1 MIIGVNTDKNERKRY
16 YLLEVAKGEKFGAIA
31 NFDTFSKAAIVL
43 RYLKGANMPQTD
55 QEKAL
60 QYIFE
65 WDEKETKNDESEQE

>member
-1 MIIGVNTDKNERKRY
+1 MILGINKDKDENKRY
-16 YLLEVAKGEKFGAIA
+16 YLLEMAKGEKFGALA
-31 NFDTFSKAAIVL
+31 SFDTLGKAAIVM

-65 WDEKETKNDESEQE
+65 WDALESRKAESE